1 VLRVRS
7 NNTGRQSLIL
17 ETMAALLFI
26 LAVFYLGY
34 FLLMWIESRNWGYR
48 SIKAGEQVDLSVSV
62 VVPAYNEEKTITKK
76 LENLNEQA
84 YSNMEVI
91 VVNDGSTESTKATVQ
106 RFIERASDNFRV
118 RLLNF
123 EERQGKASAIN
134 CGWKDCEGD
143 IMVISDADTLLKKDA
158 IQEIVQNFRDPHVGS
173 VTGKLSMINYDENT
187 STGLEKSY
195 RSIFDILRLG
205 ESCIDSTPIFNG
217 PLIALRHDLF
227 EQLKLNTLADD
238 TELALTTREKG
249 YRAIFDP
256 AAEVYASTPRDFKCR
271 TKQKIRRAQGIIQA
285 IIRHRK
291 MIFNSEYG
299 KYGLVVLPCE
309 FFMHIISPILVLL
322 SVAFLAF
329 LFTLYVAQ
337 MIPILLF
344 LGAIVLILGI
354 APFFARILSKNRSVV
369 NPLKVLATFL
379 EHQLFLG
386 LGLLSFMWNRSSAK
400 WEKIRD

>member
-1 VLRVRS
+1 MIV
-7 NNTGRQSLIL
+7 
-17 ETMAALLFI
+17 ETTVALLLS
-26 LAVFYLGY
+26 LAGFYFGY
-34 FLLMWIESRNWGYR
+34 FLLMWIESRDWSHHSTKGGV
-48 SIKAGEQVDLSVSV
+48 KVDLSVSV
-62 VVPAYNEEKTITKK
+62 VVPAYNEEKTITRK

-91 VVNDGSTESTKATVQ
+91 VVNDGSTENTKETVQ
-106 RFIERASDNFRV
+106 RFIERTSVKFKV
-118 RLLNF
+118 RLLNLQ
-123 EERQGKASAIN
+123 ERQGKASAIN

-143 IMVISDADTLLKKDA
+143 IMVISDADTLLEKNA

-173 VTGKLSMINYDENT
+173 VTGKLSMINYDENA

-217 PLIALRHDLF
+217 PLIALRRDLF
-227 EQLKLNTLADD
+227 EPLKLNTLADD

-256 AAEVYASTPRDFKCR
+256 AAEVYAYTPREFKYR
-271 TKQKIRRAQGIIQA
+271 TKQKIRRARGIIQA
-285 IIRHRK
+285 IFRHRK

-299 KYGLVVLPCE
+299 KYGLVVLPGE
-309 FFMHIISPILVLL
+309 FFMHVISPLLILL

-329 LFTLYVAQ
+329 FFALYAVH
-337 MIPILLF
+337 MVPILLLF
-344 LGAIVLILGI
+344 GVIILILGI
-354 APFFARILSKNRSVV
+354 APFFARILSKNRSLA

-386 LGLLSFMWNRSSAK
+386 LGLLSFMLNRSSAK
-400 WEKIRD
+400 WEKIKD